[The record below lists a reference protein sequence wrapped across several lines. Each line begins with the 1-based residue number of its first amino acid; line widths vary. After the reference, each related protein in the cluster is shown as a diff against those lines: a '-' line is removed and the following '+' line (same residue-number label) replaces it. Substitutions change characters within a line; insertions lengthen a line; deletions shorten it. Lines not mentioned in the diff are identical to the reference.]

1 MLRAQTATE
10 AQVWRPGDRQLN
22 QYAWGMQVGKDRGS
36 TGAQDHPVISDG
48 AHCNL
53 TLTAKTIKSPYMAQ
67 EPHGTPFP
75 LPKAQSC
82 CLS

>member
-1 MLRAQTATE
+1 MHGGCKWARIEGPQGPKII
-10 AQVWRPGDRQLN
+10 QV
-22 QYAWGMQVGKDRGS
+22 V
-36 TGAQDHPVISDG
+36 SDG

-53 TLTAKTIKSPYMAQ
+53 TLTAKTIKSPYVAQ
-67 EPHGTPFP
+67 EPHGTLFP